1 MNITGRRILPTEE
14 TRVEIVVVNSR
25 FIAIAAPVSTVED
38 ARFIITRVRGEFPDA
53 SHHVP
58 AYVIGFGTSTLEH
71 CSDDHEPA
79 GTAGRPVLGV
89 IKGSGLGDIMIVVT
103 RYFGGTKLGTG
114 GLVRAY
120 TLAAQ
125 AVLEKTPLAEKV
137 ATVSFQITIPY
148 SYYDRFKRASEQES
162 VHLLDEVFSD
172 QISIKAVM
180 NDHSFEAFR
189 KTLQDMTNGSVE
201 PLIIERN
208 PNSIFPIR

>member
-25 FIAIAAPVSTVED
+25 FIAIAAPVATVED

-89 IKGSGLGDIMIVVT
+89 IKGSGLGDIIIVVT

-189 KTLQDMTNGSVE
+189 KTLQEMTNGSVE

>member
-1 MNITGRRILPTEE
+1 MNYAGRRILPAEE
-14 TRVEIVVVNSR
+14 TRAEIVVVNSR

-38 ARFIITRVRGEFPDA
+38 ARLLITRIRGEFPDA

-58 AYVIGFGTSTLEH
+58 AYVIGFGASIIEH
-71 CSDDHEPA
+71 CSDDREPT

-89 IKGSGLGDIMIVVT
+89 IKGSGLGDIIIVVT

-120 TLAAQ
+120 TQAAQ
-125 AVLEKTPLAEKV
+125 TVLEKIPLAEKI

-148 SYYDRFKRASEQES
+148 SYYDRFKRASEREN
-162 VHLLDEVFSD
+162 VLIIDEVFSD
-172 QISIKAVM
+172 QISIKAM
-180 NDHSFEAFR
+180 INDHSFEGFWKA
-189 KTLQDMTNGSVE
+189 LLEMTNGSVE

-208 PNSIFPIR
+208 SDSIFPVR